1 MKKYKPSYLGK
12 LMPVDDKDLM
22 NDFIVNKYEAFTEIY
37 DACKDSS
44 EDISNMIVIES
55 EQKKCL
61 KVKLFCEETTLE
73 KIKSSKKKI
82 QLIEDI
88 ISAGY

>member
-12 LMPVDDKDLM
+12 LMPVDNKDKM
-22 NDFIVNKYEAFTEIY
+22 TDFIVNKYEAFNEIY

-44 EDISNMIVIES
+44 EDISNMTIVES
-55 EQKKCL
+55 EQKCCL
-61 KVKLFCEETTLE
+61 KVKLFCEEKTFE
-73 KIKSSKKKI
+73 KIKGSKRKI
-82 QLIEDI
+82 QIIDDI